1 MIFWHVGGAILA
13 FRYVFRD
20 PGVDL
25 RFLAIGSVLPDLL
38 DKPLGT
44 ILFADTFESG
54 QIFGH
59 TLLFSSA
66 LMVAVLV
73 GTKRGV
79 WRKRLLAVAIGSLF
93 HLILDG
99 MWTVKETFLWPTF
112 GWEFPPGPESYW
124 TGLIER
130 LVSDPLVIVQEVA
143 GLAYL
148 VYLWRKA
155 KLGDRVRRSEL
166 LRSGTI
172 QV

>member
-1 MIFWHVGGAILA
+1 VIFWHVGGTILA

-44 ILFADTFESG
+44 VLFADTFESG

-59 TLLFSSA
+59 SLLFSSV
-66 LMVAVLV
+66 LMVAVLI
-73 GTKRGV
+73 GTKRGT
-79 WRKRLLAVAIGSLF
+79 WRKRLMAMAIGSLF

-99 MWTVKETFLWPTF
+99 MWTVRETFLWPAF
-112 GWEFPPGPESYW
+112 GWKFPPGPDSYW
-124 TGLIER
+124 TGLLER
-130 LVSDPLVIVQEVA
+130 MVSDPWIIVQEGV
-143 GLAYL
+143 GLIYL

-172 QV
+172 QA

>member
-1 MIFWHVGGAILA
+1 MIFWHVGGTILA

-44 ILFADTFESG
+44 ILFAGTFESG

-59 TLLFSSA
+59 SLLFSSL
-66 LMVAVLV
+66 LMVAVLA
-73 GTKRGV
+73 GTRRGTR
-79 WRKRLLAVAIGSLF
+79 RKRLMAVAIGSLF

-99 MWTVKETFLWPTF
+99 MWTVKETFLWPAF

-130 LVSDPLVIVQEVA
+130 LVSDPLIIVQEVA

-148 VYLWRKA
+148 IYLWRKA
-155 KLGDRVRRSEL
+155 KLGDPVRRSEL